1 MINVEEVIN
10 KLKKIFDVKTD
21 VELSRKL
28 GFSDRVVTT
37 WKQRNTLNFE
47 KIIEIAIEKD
57 LDLNYIFKFKNNKDL
72 KSNIDL
78 LEEFVF
84 YNLKRTL
91 LFKENIFN
99 KFNAN
104 IQFLFKIVKEK
115 RDYVNYTKENAKEV
129 LLNIVKNY
137 EIKSLL
143 DSDFKKENVIKLIEE
158 EMSNLDCYVFFKY
171 FDKFEFAKM

>member
-1 MINVEEVIN
+1 MINVEKVIN
-10 KLKKIFDVKTD
+10 KLKEIFGVKTD

-28 GFSDRVVTT
+28 GFSNRVVTT

-47 KIIEIAIEKD
+47 KIIEIAIEKNI
-57 LDLNYIFKFKNNKDL
+57 DLNYLFKPQKNESL
-72 KSNIDL
+72 EFEIDL

-84 YNLKRTL
+84 YNLKRT

-104 IQFLFKIVKEK
+104 IQFLFKVVQENK
-115 RDYVNYTKENAKEV
+115 DYVNYTKENAKEV
-129 LLNIVKNY
+129 LLNIIKNY

-143 DSDFKKENVIKLIEE
+143 ESNIKKENVIKLIKE
-158 EMSNLDCYVFFKY
+158 EMSNLDCYVFLKY
-171 FDKFEFAKM
+171 FDKFEFTKM

>member
-1 MINVEEVIN
+1 MINIEEVIN
-10 KLKKIFDVKTD
+10 KLKKIFNVKTD

-47 KIIEIAIEKD
+47 KVIETAIEKNI
-57 LDLNYIFKFKNNKDL
+57 DLNYLFKPQKNENL
-72 KSNIDL
+72 KFDIDL

-84 YNLKRTL
+84 YNLKRT

-104 IQFLFKIVKEK
+104 IQFLFKVVKERK
-115 RDYVNYTKENAKEV
+115 DYVNFQKENAKEI
-129 LLNIVKNY
+129 LLNIIKNY

-143 DSDFKKENVIKLIEE
+143 DSDVKKENVIKLIKE
-158 EMSNLDCYVFFKY
+158 EMSNLDCYVFLKY
-171 FDKFEFAKM
+171 FDKFEFAKI

>member
-1 MINVEEVIN
+1 MINVEKVIN
-10 KLKKIFDVKTD
+10 KLKEIFGVKTD

-28 GFSDRVVTT
+28 GFSNRVVTT

-47 KIIEIAIEKD
+47 KIIEIAIEKNI
-57 LDLNYIFKFKNNKDL
+57 DLNYLFKPQKNESL
-72 KSNIDL
+72 EFEIDL

-84 YNLKRTL
+84 YNLKRT

-104 IQFLFKIVKEK
+104 IQFLFKVVQENK
-115 RDYVNYTKENAKEV
+115 DYVNYTKENAKEV
-129 LLNIVKNY
+129 LLNIIKNY

-143 DSDFKKENVIKLIEE
+143 ESNIKKENVIKLIKE
-158 EMSNLDCYVFFKY
+158 EMSNLDCYVFLKY